1 MPEVAQF
8 ETLAAADVLRTAPL
22 SLTENGIRYAAYG
35 DTHLPAGDLDRL
47 LGAVPRTIAAALSN
61 KAYYF
66 VPLAMTDNG
75 EVRVSENYSE
85 TLGDVSSCHRNYE
98 AGGSQYVFISTRL
111 SPDKFSTAFEFFIN
125 VAHAFEDAAGIA
137 PQFSSLAWEQALA
150 NAKGET
156 SLDAYE
162 FRRQAQG
169 LSPAGRVA
177 ADEKAKTEYLDA
189 AFCDSLAIYMLSLA
203 IDVEYFE
210 LRERDYPLLAPKAL
224 AARLELMSELFPPN
238 PGYDFAVHY
247 RRRGE
252 RAGNQR

>member
-8 ETLAAADVLRTAPL
+8 DTLAAAEVLRTAPVRQ
-22 SLTENGIRYAAYG
+22 TENGIRYAAYG
-35 DTHLPAGDLDRL
+35 DTHLPSDDLDRL
-47 LGAVPRTIAAALSN
+47 LGAVPRGIAAALSH

-85 TLGDVSSCHRNYE
+85 SLGDVSSCHRNYDS
-98 AGGSQYVFISTRL
+98 GGSQYVFISTRL

-125 VAHAFEDAAGIA
+125 VAHAFVDVAGIS
-137 PQFSSLAWEQALA
+137 PQFAALVWEQAAA

-169 LSPAGRVA
+169 TSPNGKIVS
-177 ADEKAKTEYLDA
+177 DEKAKSEYLTA
-189 AFCDSLAIYMLSLA
+189 AFSDALAIFMLSLA

-210 LRERDYPLLAPKAL
+210 LRERDYPLLSPKPL
-224 AARLELMSELFPPN
+224 AERLRLMAELFPPN
-238 PGYDFAVHY
+238 PGYEFAIHY
-247 RRRGE
+247 RRRGD
-252 RAGNQR
+252 R

>member
-1 MPEVAQF
+1 MPEVAQS

-47 LGAVPRTIAAALSN
+47 LGAVPRTVAAAISN

-85 TLGDVSSCHRNYE
+85 SLGDVSSCHRNYE

-111 SPDKFSTAFEFFIN
+111 SPDKFSTSFEFFIN
-125 VAHAFEDAAGIA
+125 VAHAFDDAIGVA
-137 PQFSSLAWEQALA
+137 PQFSALAWEQALA

-162 FRRQAQG
+162 FRRQAPG
-169 LSPAGRVA
+169 
-177 ADEKAKTEYLDA
+177 DERAKTEYFAA

-203 IDVEYFE
+203 MDVEYFE

-238 PGYDFAVHY
+238 PGYGFAVHY
-247 RRRGE
+247 RRRGDNG
-252 RAGNQR
+252 RAGSRR